1 MVDSPSCLKDMD
13 SSILTD
19 TLQETSLKGVED
31 LLLMA
36 LVKSNCRGYFEQA
49 KTKEPARKM

>member
-1 MVDSPSCLKDMD
+1 MD
-13 SSILTD
+13 PSILTD

-36 LVKSNCRGYFEQA
+36 LVKSNCRSYFEQVE
-49 KTKEPARKM
+49 TKEPARKM